1 MAICYHISMRYENA
15 MNDNYEMS
23 PLAKILMSVLR
34 KASWI
39 AAALLLTFAGI
50 LVLQR
55 RMPDGSFQWQ
65 QGDFGFLGV
74 LAAMLL
80 LALYLIRGI
89 KKEMEKPGQ

>member
-1 MAICYHISMRYENA
+1 MSE
-15 MNDNYEMS
+15 NYEMS

-34 KASWI
+34 KATWV
-39 AAALLLTFAGI
+39 AAALVLIFAGI

-55 RMPDGSFQWQ
+55 RLPDGSFQWQ

-74 LAAMLL
+74 LAALL
-80 LALYLIRGI
+80 VLAVYLIRGI

>member
-1 MAICYHISMRYENA
+1 MRYENP
-15 MNDNYEMS
+15 MNENFEMS

-39 AAALLLTFAGI
+39 AAGLLVTFAAI
-50 LVLQR
+50 LVFQR

-74 LAAMLL
+74 LAVM
-80 LALYLIRGI
+80 LALAIYLVRGI
-89 KKEMEKPGQ
+89 KKEMEKPGG